1 MSNNNIVVVVS
12 PSCVAVKFVFQ
23 NINSANFA
31 NYSDNSVHVTIN
43 KYDVMYNIL
52 YNKHRWGEPRVS
64 PSIASSAM
72 IIGGMVSWCLCLL
85 STHFKLVTT
94 LTHTH

>member
-52 YNKHRWGEPRVS
+52 YNKHRWGGTQGKS
-64 PSIASSAM
+64 LY
-72 IIGGMVSWCLCLL
+72 CQLCNDNWRDG
-85 STHFKLVTT
+85 LVVFVFVEHS
-94 LTHTH
+94 L